1 MAVMNFPAARVVAR
15 SSATVPTAAV
25 TGVGKIAAKPVT
37 RAEWFYYAIAYA
49 VLIAGAVIGIVSARH
64 WHTNGSNQNTFIPGA
79 GVTIFAALYVVTQAL
94 ERLLEPVA
102 ALYGRTP
109 APSDADIES
118 TAIRAVDIAPD
129 SRTKLISKAFAT
141 RKRNAAIADAEMK
154 SASNAPD
161 AQIAADRAATWQQLV
176 DQVASNT
183 ATLWAVASGFGMVIS
198 GATGLFLL
206 HAIDSGKWDLPRWVD
221 VIATGLIIGGGTKP
235 LHDLISNIQKAK
247 DQRAAPEQASTSSAA
262 GTG

>member
-1 MAVMNFPAARVVAR
+1 MAVMRFPAAPAGKPG
-15 SSATVPTAAV
+15 STATPVPAV
-25 TGVGKIAAKPVT
+25 TGVGKITAKPVT
-37 RAEWFYYAIAYA
+37 RAEWFYYAIAYG
-49 VLIAGAVIGIVSARH
+49 VLIAGAVIGVVSARH
-64 WHTNGSNQNTFIPGA
+64 WHTNGGNQNTFVPGA

-94 ERLLEPVA
+94 ERLLEPLA

-109 APSDADIES
+109 APSDAEIDGTE
-118 TAIRAVDIAPD
+118 IRADNLEPGG
-129 SRTKLISKAFAT
+129 RTKLISKAFAT
-141 RKRNAAIADAEMK
+141 RKRNAAIAEAEK
-154 SASNAPD
+154 KTANEDTD
-161 AQIAADRAATWQQLV
+161 AQTAADRAATWQQLI

-206 HAIDSGKWDLPRWVD
+206 HAIDAGKWDLPRWVD

-247 DQRAAPEQASTSSAA
+247 DQRAAPEQASTASGA